1 LRRAVVVIAILFSMQ
16 SAISAGHYQSG
27 SIKNIT
33 ATTAGLMVMMDT
45 GMPSNCEGSPHGW
58 MLIEQKN
65 TTMIS
70 VVLAAWASQNRS
82 GTIYTSGRSGGSR
95 YCLVTQ
101 FDPAN

>member
-1 LRRAVVVIAILFSMQ
+1 
-16 SAISAGHYQSG
+16 
-27 SIKNIT
+27 
-33 ATTAGLMVMMDT
+33 
-45 GMPSNCEGSPHGW
+45 MPSNCEGSPHGW